1 MVNQFVSLSKME
13 LPVVNHEDYFAK
25 IGDDHKF
32 PINKFG
38 ELADYL
44 IKNKIVK
51 NFHKPYPCSDET
63 LKRAHS
69 EKYIKDIKNKTLD
82 KNGVKKIGFPLV
94 DSVVQRSL
102 VATGGTVLAA
112 KLSINNGLACNTA
125 GGSHHANFDGGAGYC
140 VFNDVAV
147 ATQYLLDRELAKRI
161 LIIDL
166 DVHQGNGNSDIFKN
180 NRNVFTFSMHSKSNY
195 PAKKS
200 ISDLD
205 VELEDNIED
214 LEYIKLLKI
223 YLSQLNKENFDFVF
237 YIAGVDIHF
246 NDRLGKLNVSDE
258 GIRSRD
264 EIVIENFFSK
274 NIPLCGVLGGGYN
287 KDFNKLVELHS
298 YLHQS
303 CAKLL

>member
-1 MVNQFVSLSKME
+1 MMD

-32 PINKFG
+32 PIKKFG
-38 ELADYL
+38 ELASYL
-44 IKNKIVK
+44 LKKKIVNK
-51 NFHKPYPCSDET
+51 FHKPYPCSDDT

-69 EKYIKDIKNKTLD
+69 ETYINNIKNKTLD
-82 KNGVKKIGFPLV
+82 QNTIKKIGFPLV
-94 DSVVQRSL
+94 DTVIQRSL

-112 KLSINNGLACNTA
+112 KLAINYGLACNTA
-125 GGSHHANFDGGAGYC
+125 GGSHHANYDGGAGYC
-140 VFNDVAV
+140 VFNDVAI
-147 ATQYLLDRELAKRI
+147 AAQYLLDRGLANKI
-161 LIIDL
+161 LIVDL
-166 DVHQGNGNSDIFKN
+166 DVHQGNGNSEIFKE

-205 VELEDNIED
+205 VELDDNMEDNQ
-214 LEYIKLLKI
+214 YIKILKF
-223 YLSQLNKENFDFVF
+223 YLNQLNAESFDYVF

-246 NDRLGKLNVSDE
+246 NDRLGKLKISDE
-258 GIRSRD
+258 GVKKRD
-264 EIVIENFFSK
+264 ELVTENFFSK
-274 NIPLCGVLGGGYN
+274 GVPLCGVLGGGYN

-298 YLHQS
+298 FLHQS

>member
-1 MVNQFVSLSKME
+1 MD

-38 ELADYL
+38 ELANYL

-51 NFHKPYPCSDET
+51 KFHKPYPCSDET

-82 KNGVKKIGFPLV
+82 ENGVKKIGFPLV

-112 KLSINNGLACNTA
+112 KLAISNRLACNTA
-125 GGSHHANFDGGAGYC
+125 GGSHHATFDSGAGYC

-147 ATQYLLDRELAKRI
+147 AAQYLLDRGLAKKI
-161 LIIDL
+161 LIVDL

-180 NRNVFTFSMHSKSNY
+180 NKSVFTFSMHSKSNY

-214 LEYIKLLKI
+214 LEYINSLKSC
-223 YLSQLNKENFDFVF
+223 LDQLNKEKFDFVF

-246 NDRLGKLNVSDE
+246 NDRLGKLKISDE
-258 GIRSRD
+258 GIKSRD
-264 EIVIENFFSK
+264 EIVIEIFFSK

-298 YLHQS
+298 YLHQ
-303 CAKLL
+303 CVLN

>member
-1 MVNQFVSLSKME
+1 MD
-13 LPVVNHEDYFAK
+13 LPVINHEDYFAK

-32 PINKFG
+32 PINKFS
-38 ELADYL
+38 ELAKYL
-44 IKNKIVK
+44 IDQKIVK
-51 NFHKPYPCSDET
+51 EFHKPYPCSDET

-102 VATGGTVLAA
+102 VATGGTVLAS
-112 KLSINNGLACNTA
+112 KLAINYGLACNTA
-125 GGSHHANFDGGAGYC
+125 GGSHHANFEGGAGYC

-147 ATQYLLDRELAKRI
+147 AAYYLLDRGLAGRI
-161 LIIDL
+161 LIVDL
-166 DVHQGNGNSDIFKN
+166 DVHQGNGNSDIFKGN
-180 NRNVFTFSMHSKSNY
+180 SNVFTFSMHSKSNY

-205 VELEDNIED
+205 VELEDNLED
-214 LEYIKLLKI
+214 KQYLKTLKF
-223 YLSQLNKENFDFVF
+223 YLNELNEENFDYVF
-237 YIAGVDIHF
+237 YIAGVDIHH
-246 NDRLGKLNVSDE
+246 NDRLGKLKISDE
-258 GIRSRD
+258 GIKERD
-264 EIVIENFFSK
+264 ELVTENFFSK
-274 NIPLCGVLGGGYN
+274 GIPLCGVLGGGYN

>member
-1 MVNQFVSLSKME
+1 MD

-38 ELADYL
+38 ELANYL

-51 NFHKPYPCSDET
+51 KFHKPYPCSEET

-82 KNGVKKIGFPLV
+82 ESGVKKIGFPLV

-112 KLSINNGLACNTA
+112 KLAISNRLACNTA
-125 GGSHHANFDGGAGYC
+125 GGSHHATFDSGAGYC

-147 ATQYLLDRELAKRI
+147 AAQYLLDRGLAKKI
-161 LIIDL
+161 LIVDL

-180 NRNVFTFSMHSKSNY
+180 NKSVFTFSMHSKSNY

-205 VELEDNIED
+205 VELEDNIKD
-214 LEYIKLLKI
+214 LEYINSLKSC
-223 YLSQLNKENFDFVF
+223 LDQLNKEKFDFVF

-246 NDRLGKLNVSDE
+246 NDRLGKLKISDE
-258 GIRSRD
+258 GIKSRD

-303 CAKLL
+303 CAELISTNG

>member
-1 MVNQFVSLSKME
+1 MVNQFVSLNKME

-180 NRNVFTFSMHSKSNY
+180 NKNVFTFSMHSKSNY

-205 VELEDNIED
+205 VEFEDNIED

-246 NDRLGKLNVSDE
+246 NDRLGKLKVSDE

>member
-1 MVNQFVSLSKME
+1 ME

-82 KNGVKKIGFPLV
+82 INGVKKIGFPLV

-246 NDRLGKLNVSDE
+246 NDRLGKLKVSDE

-298 YLHQS
+298 YLHQT